1 MSAYL
6 QPGPL
11 SRFFARRYMRHVYFP
26 QVDHHITVSDHTAAE
41 LQLASH
47 GHRIPRSISIRGMG
61 VDTDLFSPTRRS
73 RKFRN
78 ALCARAGAAE
88 SVQLLLYAGRLAPE
102 KNLKL
107 LLDTMEQL
115 PHNGFRLL
123 IAGDGPARGDF
134 LSQAAARFPAQ
145 VAYLG
150 HERDRD
156 RLADLFA
163 NVDAFLHPNPR
174 EPFGIAPLEAM
185 AAGAPLVAPNSGG
198 VTAYAN
204 SSNAWLVEPRGEA
217 FATAVRQIASD
228 PAGRGSRVAAA
239 RATALRFSWPAIC
252 AGYYALYRDLWA
264 TMARREPERVLAS
277 AS

>member
-1 MSAYL
+1 
-6 QPGPL
+6 
-11 SRFFARRYMRHVYFP
+11 
-26 QVDHHITVSDHTAAE
+26 
-41 LQLASH
+41 
-47 GHRIPRSISIRGMG
+47 MG
-61 VDTDLFSPTRRS
+61 VDTDLFSPGRRN
-73 RKFRN
+73 RQFRD

-115 PHNGFRLL
+115 PPNGFRLL
-123 IAGDGPARGDF
+123 IAGDGPAREDF
-134 LSQAAARFPAQ
+134 LRQAGARFPTQ
-145 VAYLG
+145 VVYLG
-150 HERDRD
+150 HERDRN

-185 AAGAPLVAPNSGG
+185 ASGAPLVAPEAGG

-204 SSNAWLVEPRGEA
+204 LSNAWLVEPRGDA
-217 FATAVRQIASD
+217 FAAAVCHIATD

-252 AGYYALYRDLWA
+252 AGYYSLYRDLWA
-264 TMARREPERVLAS
+264 ALARREPARVLAS